1 METDLSEG
9 QKTVMRHRRT
19 HMCGEMRAE
28 HIDETVVVA
37 GWVHSHR
44 DLGGCVFINLRDRE
58 GIVQLRF
65 DPQVDPVS
73 CETANRLRYEDVILA
88 RGVVLSRGDNVN
100 PRMATGEIEISCDD
114 IQILARSDTLPFQIE
129 EQVDTSEALK
139 AKHRYLE
146 LRRPAMLEALRARAK
161 ATRTVR
167 NVLDEAGFLE
177 LETPILLKST
187 PEGARDF
194 LVPCR
199 VQPGTFYALPQSPQ
213 ILKQIFMISGMDRY
227 YQIARCFRDEDL
239 RADRQPEFTQVDI
252 EMSFVEPDD
261 VMDVV
266 EAILCRV
273 WKEVAGRDIE
283 RPFIRMTYAEVMA
296 RYGIDRPDLRFGMEL
311 QDVSEW
317 AAGCGFKVF
326 SGALERGGCV
336 KALRAE
342 GASSWSRGEIDRI
355 ISDHLRWGAKGI
367 AWLRKTE
374 DGSHKASFLKF
385 LSEEDLS
392 KLDEALGLQPGDI
405 VFFVAD
411 SAKVV
416 HDTLGNLRNSLGLKL
431 GLIDPD
437 ELRFLWVTEFPM
449 FEPDAET
456 GKLGPVHHPFTSP
469 MAEDLD
475 KLDTD
480 PASVRALAYDV
491 VLNGNELGGGSIRL
505 HDRDVQ
511 AKAFELIGIDEE
523 EAEARFG
530 FLLEALRYGA
540 PPHGGIALGLDRV
553 IMLLLNRPSIR
564 DVIAFPKTQKG
575 TCPLSG
581 SPSEVDDEQLA
592 ELGLELKREG

>member
-1 METDLSEG
+1 MESDLSEG
-9 QKTVMRHRRT
+9 QKTVMRHRRS
-19 HMCGEMRAE
+19 HMCGEIRAE
-28 HIDETVVVA
+28 HVDQTVVVA

-44 DLGGCVFINLRDRE
+44 DHGGCVFIDLRDRE

-65 DPQVDPVS
+65 DPQVDAAT
-73 CETANRLRYEDVILA
+73 CEAAYKLRYEDVVLA
-88 RGVVLSRGDNVN
+88 RGAVVSRGENVN
-100 PRMATGEIEISCDD
+100 PRMATGEIELVCDD
-114 IQILARSDTLPFQIE
+114 LQVLARSDTLPFQIE
-129 EQVDTSEALK
+129 EQVDSSEALK
-139 AKHRYLE
+139 LKHRYLD

-161 ATRTVR
+161 ATRTIR
-167 NVLDEAGFLE
+167 AVLDEAGFLE

-261 VMDVV
+261 VMSIV
-266 EAILCRV
+266 ESILCRV
-273 WKEVAGRDIE
+273 WKEVAGREIE
-283 RPFIRMTYAEVMA
+283 GPFLRMTYAEVME
-296 RYGIDRPDLRFGMEL
+296 RYGVDRPDLRFGMEL
-311 QDVSEW
+311 QDVSGW
-317 AAGCGFKVF
+317 AKGCGFKVF
-326 SGALERGGCV
+326 SGAVERGGCV

-342 GASSWSRGEIDRI
+342 GAASSMSRSVIDRL

-367 AWLRKTE
+367 AWIKKNDDQSLT
-374 DGSHKASFLKF
+374 SSFLKF
-385 LSEEDLS
+385 LSEEDKAGLEES
-392 KLDEALGLQPGDI
+392 LGLKPGDA

-411 SAKVV
+411 TQRIV

-449 FEPDAET
+449 FEPDPET
-456 GKLGPVHHPFTSP
+456 GRLDPMHHPFTSP

-475 KLDTD
+475 KLDTE

-491 VLNGNELGGGSIRL
+491 VLNGNELGGGSIRI

-511 AKAFELIGIDEE
+511 AKAFELIGIEQE
-523 EAEARFG
+523 EAQSRFG

-553 IMLLLNRPSIR
+553 IMLLLNRASIR

-581 SPSEVDDEQLA
+581 SPSEIDAEQLA
-592 ELGLELKREG
+592 ELGLALK